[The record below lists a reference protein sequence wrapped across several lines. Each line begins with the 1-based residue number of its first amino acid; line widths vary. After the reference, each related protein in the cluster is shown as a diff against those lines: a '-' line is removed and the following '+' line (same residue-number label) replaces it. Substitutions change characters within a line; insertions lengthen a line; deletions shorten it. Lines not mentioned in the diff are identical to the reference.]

1 MSTHIIIRDY
11 EGNRPLWEPAVYI
24 HLFRAQGI
32 NRKPQPFLQRL
43 GAFLRRK
50 VTNTRNK

>member
-24 HLFRAQGI
+24 HLFRAQTTS
-32 NRKPQPFLQRL
+32 KPKSFLQRL
-43 GAFLRRK
+43 TAFLRRQ
-50 VTNTRNK
+50 VTTTRNK

>member
-24 HLFRAQGI
+24 HLFTAHL
-32 NRKPQPFLQRL
+32 NRKPKSLLQRL
-43 GAFLRRK
+43 MAFVRRQ
-50 VTNTRNK
+50 VTTTYNK

>member
-11 EGNRPLWEPAVYI
+11 EGDRPLWEPAVYI
-24 HLFRAQGI
+24 HLFTAQNT
-32 NRKPQPFLQRL
+32 NRKPNLIERL

-50 VTNTRNK
+50 VTTTRNK

>member
-24 HLFRAQGI
+24 HLFTAQNT
-32 NRKPQPFLQRL
+32 NRKLSLIQRL
-43 GAFLRRK
+43 GAFLRRQ
-50 VTNTRNK
+50 VTTTRNK

>member
-24 HLFRAQGI
+24 HLFTAHL

>member
-24 HLFRAQGI
+24 HLFTAHLH
-32 NRKPQPFLQRL
+32 RKPKPFLQRL
-43 GAFLRRK
+43 TAFIRRQ
-50 VTNTRNK
+50 VTTTRNK